1 MAFFKFR
8 NRGSQGNEGRSAS
21 VASPPAESVEAMRR
35 RARHRL
41 LGAAVLVL
49 VGVIGFPLLFDT
61 QPRPVSVDIPIEIPD
76 RNKVKPLTVPTT
88 PAPTSAAPDGDGGKG
103 SASTRIAA
111 ASSSSA
117 MITEAADGNEISA
130 SKPVTTTPAPKPESK
145 PESKPDSK
153 PEVKAEAKP
162 EPKPEPKPEHKPE
175 VKPKPEVKAEAKP
188 KPEPKPEAKAEPKPK
203 PTEVKA
209 ASSEDGA
216 RARALLEGK
225 VASSAT
231 ATTATAAATSKSP
244 AASDEAGRFVVQ
256 VGAFAD
262 ASKAR
267 EVRQKLESAG
277 LKTYTH
283 VAKTADGERTR
294 VRIGPFAT
302 RADADRAASRVKS
315 LSLAA
320 SVLTL

>member
-76 RNKVKPLTVPTT
+76 RAKVKPLAVPTT
-88 PAPTSAAPDGDGGKG
+88 PGPTSAAPDGEGGKA
-103 SASTRIAA
+103 STSTRIAA
-111 ASSSSA
+111 ALPPST
-117 MITEAADGNEISA
+117 MLTEAADGSEISA
-130 SKPVTTTPAPKPESK
+130 SKPTMSVPA
-145 PESKPDSK
+145 
-153 PEVKAEAKP
+153 
-162 EPKPEPKPEHKPE
+162 
-175 VKPKPEVKAEAKP
+175 P
-188 KPEPKPEAKAEPKPK
+188 KPEPKPEAKPEGKPKPEAKVEGKPKPEPKPEVRPDPKPK
-203 PTEVKA
+203 PTEVKS

-225 VASSAT
+225 VASST
-231 ATTATAAATSKSP
+231 AATAATAKP
-244 AASDEAGRFVVQ
+244 AVAAEEAGRFVVQ

-294 VRIGPFAT
+294 VRVGPFAT